1 MSDGMTNPLRKSWDQ
16 PFGLP
21 CFGEISVAHFQPA
34 FDAALDA
41 HNTEVAAIA
50 DNGDPPTF
58 ANTVVALECSGA
70 ELERIAHVFFTL
82 AAAHTSP
89 ELQAVQR
96 TMAPRLAAHFD
107 AITSNTQ
114 LFARIE
120 SVVADAK
127 ADPNALSAEDQRLL
141 ERVHRNFIRAGAA
154 LTGPDKTR
162 HSDIKRRLA
171 ELSTAFSQN
180 VLADENDW
188 VLELSAPDD
197 LAGLPDDLVDAA
209 AAAARERGSN
219 ASHVITLA
227 RSLVEPFLTY
237 SARADLREQAFNGWA
252 ARGANGNANDNR
264 AIVAEVLALRA
275 ERARLLGFQTF
286 ADYKLEHTMA
296 ETPARAR
303 GLLDAVWKP
312 ARESALRDAVALE
325 EAAKSDGINGPL
337 RAADWRYYAETV
349 RRKAFNIDEAEI
361 KPYLSLDQVIA
372 AAFDVAHRLFGLSFT
387 PVDGLDLYHDD
398 LRAWD
403 VSDQD
408 GQHVGL
414 FIGDY
419 FARSSKRSG
428 AWMNTLRDQ
437 SRVDGIVRPIVLNT
451 CNFAKAADGAPTLLS
466 LDDARTLF
474 HEFGHALHGLLSDV
488 TYASMSGTSVS
499 TDFVELPSQLY
510 EHWLLTDDVLDRF
523 ARHYR
528 TGDPMPPE
536 LRARLRKAQN
546 FNQGFKT
553 VEYLASALVDLELH
567 ARAAKDTDDPMA
579 LQTAILTDIG
589 MPDAIVMRHAIPH
602 FLHLFAGDGYAAGY
616 YSYMWSEVLDADAFR
631 AFEETGNVFD
641 PDTARRLK
649 DLIYAAG
656 AMRKEDEAYIAFRGR
671 MPTVDGLLAKRGFAE
686 AVAT

>member
-1 MSDGMTNPLRKSWDQ
+1 MTNPLRKSWDQ

-21 CFGEISVAHFQPA
+21 RFGEISVAHFQPA

-41 HNTEVAAIA
+41 HTTEVAAIA
-50 DNGDPPTF
+50 TNGDAPTF
-58 ANTVVALECSGA
+58 ANTVVALECSGD

-120 SVVADAK
+120 SVVAASET
-127 ADPNALSAEDQRLL
+127 APNALSVEDNRLL
-141 ERVHRNFIRAGAA
+141 ERVHRNFVKAGAA
-154 LTGPDKTR
+154 LTGADKAR
-162 HSDIKRRLA
+162 HSDIKKRLA

-188 VLELSAPDD
+188 VLELSAPDG

-264 AIVAEVLALRA
+264 AIVAEVLSLRA
-275 ERARLLGFQTF
+275 ERARLLGFKTF

-296 ETPARAR
+296 ETPDRAR

-325 EAAKSDGINGPL
+325 EAAKADGINGPL

-403 VSDQD
+403 VRDQD
-408 GQHVGL
+408 DQHVGL

-528 TGDPMPPE
+528 TGEPMPPE

-579 LQTAILTDIG
+579 LQTTILTDIG

-631 AFEETGNVFD
+631 AFEETGDVFD
-641 PDTARRLK
+641 PDTAQRLK